1 MKLDIFNKEW
11 LDIVFEGRNKSY
23 GAYELR
29 KTNGRT
35 STIALIIGAV
45 VFAFAVATPMIAEL
59 IGNSSSDEEVVLNKK
74 IVTIKL
80 PPKEKPPENL
90 PPPPPPPPK
99 VDVVKFVKPVVAKKE
114 EITEDPP
121 KIKELE
127 KKTVGD
133 ENIKGDPDA
142 PQTLGPVGDGPKE
155 KAVTEDNNVYNMAG
169 LEVKPDFPGGIAKFY
184 KLVQDKFE
192 APTDSGFPGGKV
204 FVSFVVE
211 KDGSLT
217 DIKVTRDPG
226 YRTKEEAI
234 RVLKLSPKWNPGVQ
248 NGKKVRVQYSLPIT
262 LQPTEE

>member
-11 LDIVFEGRNKSY
+11 LEIVFEGRNKSY

-29 KTNGRT
+29 KSNSRT
-35 STIALIIGAV
+35 SLIALGIGAV
-45 VFAFAVATPMIAEL
+45 VFAVAVATPMI
-59 IGNSSSDEEVVLNKK
+59 SDLLGSGSKDEDVTLNKK

-80 PPKEKPPENL
+80 PPKEKPKENL

-121 KIKELE
+121 PQKALE
-127 KKTVGD
+127 KKDIGD
-133 ENIKGDPDA
+133 KDIKGDPDA
-142 PQTLGPVGDGPKE
+142 PKTLDPVGDGPKE
-155 KAVTEDNNVYNMAG
+155 KTVTEDNNVYSMAG
-169 LEVKPDFPGGIAKFY
+169 LEVKPDYPGGIANFY
-184 KLVQDKFE
+184 KLVQSKFE

-211 KDGSLT
+211 KDGTLT
-217 DIKVTRDPG
+217 DIKVLRDPG

-262 LQPTEE
+262 LQASEE